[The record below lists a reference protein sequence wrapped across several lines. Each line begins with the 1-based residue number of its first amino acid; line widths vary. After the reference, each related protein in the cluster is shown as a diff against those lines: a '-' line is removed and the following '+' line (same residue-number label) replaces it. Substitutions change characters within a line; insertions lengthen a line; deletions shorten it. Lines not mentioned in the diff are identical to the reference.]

1 MTTLTIEIPDET
13 FAQLK
18 ALADDAQLSVNHLVK
33 NMIQAN
39 LLDDD
44 DKPTEEEILQSIR
57 RGMIQA
63 LNGEGRPAREV
74 LDEIDRE
81 YEAETNH
88 AK

>member
-1 MTTLTIEIPDET
+1 MTTLTIEISDET

-33 NMIQAN
+33 NIIQAN

-44 DKPTEEEILQSIR
+44 NEPTEEEILQSIR

-63 LNGEGRPAREV
+63 LNGEGRPARDV
-74 LDEIDRE
+74 LDEIDGE
-81 YEAETNH
+81 YEAENDY